1 MKLYQFRQTPC
12 LICLINTFPAK
23 SENAASLQWR
33 ENGGMSPENPQ
44 IPPFPGL
51 LPCPQEAG
59 MLYRRFYF
67 APDTGGEGGGT
78 PPEKNE
84 ETKTEDAE
92 AMKAELE
99 ALRKEKAEREKKA
112 EEERQARMS
121 EEEKAMDRAREMYS
135 YILEESKDA
144 LFDAYGSTMSK
155 EEKADIEDEVKTGKQ
170 LLKEAD
176 TEEEIEDAG
185 MNYAGGMFFLTALSL
200 DMESLDELTGKIVDK
215 YPEAETFV
223 SF

>member
-1 MKLYQFRQTPC
+1 
-12 LICLINTFPAK
+12 
-23 SENAASLQWR
+23 
-33 ENGGMSPENPQ
+33 MSPENPQ

-121 EEEKAMDRAREMYS
+121 EEEKAKARIEK
-135 YILEESKDA
+135 ERESVMAEYRTLQLQSSGLDDEYA
-144 LFDAYGSTMSK
+144 SLITGSTAD
-155 EEKADIEDEVKTGKQ
+155 EIKASGDLVRKLIAKVK
-170 LLKEAD
+170 AD
-176 TEEEIEDAG
+176 TETEVKKGISRTKAPGTGGDKAASNDEEYYREVLK
-185 MNYAGGMFFLTALSL
+185 GGNR
-200 DMESLDELTGKIVDK
+200 
-215 YPEAETFV
+215 
-223 SF
+223 

>member
-1 MKLYQFRQTPC
+1 
-12 LICLINTFPAK
+12 
-23 SENAASLQWR
+23 
-33 ENGGMSPENPQ
+33 MSPENPQ

-121 EEEKAMDRAREMYS
+121 EEEKAKARIEKERESVMAEYRALQLQSSGLGDEYAPL
-135 YILEESKDA
+135 IT
-144 LFDAYGSTMSK
+144 GSTADEIKGLGRSR
-155 EEKADIEDEVKTGKQ
+155 EKAHREGEGRYRDRGQEGHLEDQGSR
-170 LLKEAD
+170 D
-176 TEEEIEDAG
+176 RRR
-185 MNYAGGMFFLTALSL
+185 
-200 DMESLDELTGKIVDK
+200 
-215 YPEAETFV
+215 
-223 SF
+223 

>member
-1 MKLYQFRQTPC
+1 MRRIMAVMCTV
-12 LICLINTFPAK
+12 LILL
-23 SENAASLQWR
+23 SLV
-33 ENGGMSPENPQ
+33 S
-44 IPPFPGL
+44 
-51 LPCPQEAG
+51 C
-59 MLYRRFYF
+59 
-67 APDTGGEGGGT
+67 
-78 PPEKNE
+78 K
-84 ETKTEDAE
+84 
-92 AMKAELE
+92 
-99 ALRKEKAEREKKA
+99 
-112 EEERQARMS
+112 S